1 MKQQKYC
8 SIEICKLAK
17 FTLYPLIVLCLAYP
31 VHAQVSA
38 SDASSDRQDLKMQ
51 TRQYSDWTYQ
61 CLVPSKQAAEV
72 QQPECEIAQSVR
84 AQQNGANIELF
95 NVALIHADDKAG
107 KVKWALVVW
116 MPLGLDIHLP
126 SDFGL
131 IVGKKKPF
139 LTRFRHCNAQGCQVV
154 IPADHS
160 LLTNLKRA
168 NNGAG
173 LFRLLN
179 GKVIR
184 VEFSLKG
191 FTKAFNAL
199 ASGDLLEE

>member
-1 MKQQKYC
+1 MGL
-8 SIEICKLAK
+8 SMLSAICTK
-17 FTLYPLIVLCLAYP
+17 
-31 VHAQVSA
+31 
-38 SDASSDRQDLKMQ
+38 
-51 TRQYSDWTYQ
+51 
-61 CLVPSKQAAEV
+61 
-72 QQPECEIAQSVR
+72 
-84 AQQNGANIELF
+84 
-95 NVALIHADDKAG
+95 
-107 KVKWALVVW
+107 
-116 MPLGLDIHLP
+116 PLGAVVSTVHWKPQRELSKAQPRAWP
-126 SDFGL
+126 SYVNSTRKCNSEFNSR
-131 IVGKKKPF
+131 PF
-139 LTRFRHCNAQGCQVV
+139 PTRFRHCNAQGCQVV